1 MKFEY
6 SDGIMKHLEGIMML
20 HKTTVYVSTCVVIF
34 KYNFYQKIALK
45 PYIFDS
51 HEKNKLRKVLL

>member
-20 HKTTVYVSTCVVIF
+20 HKTTVCVSICVVIF
-34 KYNFYQKIALK
+34 KYNFYQKNSIEALH
-45 PYIFDS
+45 F
-51 HEKNKLRKVLL
+51 